1 MCTSCCIIHFL
12 IYFIVEKIS
21 KISKIE
27 EQDENHFQHRVYLNI
42 YVSSL

>member
-12 IYFIVEKIS
+12 IYFIVGEIS

-27 EQDENHFQHRVYLNI
+27 EQEENRLQH
-42 YVSSL
+42 